1 MRYVFRGVFLL
12 LASFLAVSTASA
24 TPYSALIESHAR
36 ANGIP
41 VELAQAVIR
50 HESGFNARAT
60 GRAGEIGL
68 MQIKLSTARGIGY
81 RGTRQAL
88 YDPAVNIE
96 WGMKYLG
103 KARRLAGG
111 SQCGMLSRYNG
122 GLGTRRTIKSY
133 CHQVAAHVG
142 RPVKREQVATAT
154 AHARTKAKVHAP
166 TATLAAKAPAKE
178 HEGGSKLHDYLV
190 AAE

>member
-12 LASFLAVSTASA
+12 LASFLAASAASA

-88 YDPAVNIE
+88 YNPAVNIE

-133 CHQVAAHVG
+133 CRKVAAHVG
-142 RPVKREQVATAT
+142 HPVKRERVAVAAGHARAK
-154 AHARTKAKVHAP
+154 AHAPA
-166 TATLAAKAPAKE
+166 ATLAAKAPAKE
-178 HEGGSKLHDYLV
+178 HEAGGKLHDYLV
-190 AAE
+190 AAD

>member
-1 MRYVFRGVFLL
+1 MRYLFRGAFLL
-12 LASFLAVSTASA
+12 LASFLAISTASA

-68 MQIKLSTARGIGY
+68 MQIKLQTARGIGY

-88 YDPAVNIE
+88 YNPAVNIE

-103 KARRLAGG
+103 QARRLAGG

-122 GLGTRRTIKSY
+122 GLATRRTIKSY
-133 CHQVAAHVG
+133 CRQVVAHVG
-142 RPVKREQVATAT
+142 RPVKRERVAAV
-154 AHARTKAKVHAP
+154 AGHAKAKAHVP
-166 TATLAAKAPAKE
+166 QTTLASKAPVKV
-178 HEGGSKLHDYLV
+178 HEGNSKLHDYL
-190 AAE
+190 AASD